1 MISLYTGI
9 LIKTE
14 IKISKLMRLF
24 LFFSKIDKYSNT
36 SLRAT
41 NRTNI
46 MVNLKYIKNQK
57 ISEIKL
63 KILKAV

>member
-1 MISLYTGI
+1 
-9 LIKTE
+9 
-14 IKISKLMRLF
+14 MRVF

-36 SLRAT
+36 SLRAI